1 MAKPIR
7 KKKIEKVIKLQISAG
22 KATPA
27 PPIGPALGQH
37 GVSIMDFCKKY
48 NEMTKD
54 KGNIVVPVEIT
65 IYGDKSFSIKLKTPP
80 VSMLI
85 KNALN
90 LTRGSDRPNTKI
102 VGTLS
107 KDQLSKIVDIKIQD
121 LNAVSQDA
129 AKRIIKGS
137 ARSMGVK
144 VTL

>member
-7 KKKIEKVIKLQISAG
+7 KKKIEKVIKLQILAG

-37 GVSIMDFCKKY
+37 GVSIMEFCKKY

-54 KGNIVVPVEIT
+54 KGNIVIPVEIT

-85 KNALN
+85 KNSLN
-90 LTRGSDRPNTKI
+90 LKRGSDRPNTKI

-107 KDQLSKIVDIKIQD
+107 RDQLSEIVAIKMQD
-121 LNAVSQDA
+121 LNAVSQDSA
-129 AKRIIKGS
+129 ERIIKGS

-144 VTL
+144 VKL